1 MKGSKKKGGAARTL
15 SSGFVRGAVATGM
28 LAAVQDK
35 KRGGE
40 LLRTAL
46 LGGTALTTAESIE
59 RLLFNKELKLGKK
72 KKGKNKAG
80 LNLGDLES
88 LLAQR
93 APSGLAALGTGQQFL
108 TGALLGATAVY
119 LLGDEQI
126 RAKLIR
132 AGMQLYAG
140 MTGEF
145 EEIKEQ
151 MADIQAELAAE
162 RNAL

>member
-1 MKGSKKKGGAARTL
+1 M
-15 SSGFVRGAVATGM
+15 
-28 LAAVQDK
+28 
-35 KRGGE
+35 
-40 LLRTAL
+40 
-46 LGGTALTTAESIE
+46 
-59 RLLFNKELKLGKK
+59 
-72 KKGKNKAG
+72 
-80 LNLGDLES
+80 
-88 LLAQR
+88 
-93 APSGLAALGTGQQFL
+93 
-108 TGALLGATAVY
+108 Y